1 MTLPYDLNILDVVLL
16 SVIALFT
23 LRGALRGFLDEV
35 AGLVG
40 ILGGVWLAGRYY
52 GELGRIFSQYTTSQW
67 VYIVAYVLILCMV
80 MFVISMI
87 SRALHSFLKMA
98 YADWINHLAGAAV
111 GGLKGF
117 LICAVMVTLLTYFIN
132 YADFIKKSRMIQPIK
147 ETIVVFKQ
155 FHPEK
160 YKLDIYIYIYRERE
174 RERDFH
180 ETDKPE

>member
-40 ILGGVWLAGRYY
+40 IIGGIWLAGRYY
-52 GELGRIFSQYTTSQW
+52 GELGRIFFP
-67 VYIVAYVLILCMV
+67 VHDLPMGLHRRLCADPLHGDV
-80 MFVISMI
+80 RHQHGIP
-87 SRALHSFLKMA
+87 RPHSFLKMA
-98 YADWINHLAGAAV
+98 YADWINHVAGAAV

-117 LICAVMVTLLTYFIN
+117 LICAVMVTLLTYFLN
-132 YADFIKKSRMIQPIK
+132 DADFIRKSRMIQPIK

-155 FHPEK
+155 FLPEQ
-160 YKLDIYIYIYRERE
+160 YR
-174 RERDFH
+174 
-180 ETDKPE
+180 K

>member
-67 VYIVAYVLILCMV
+67 V
-80 MFVISMI
+80 ISMI

-132 YADFIKKSRMIQPIK
+132 DADFIKKSRMIQPIK

-155 FHPEK
+155 FLPEQ
-160 YKLDIYIYIYRERE
+160 YR
-174 RERDFH
+174 
-180 ETDKPE
+180 K